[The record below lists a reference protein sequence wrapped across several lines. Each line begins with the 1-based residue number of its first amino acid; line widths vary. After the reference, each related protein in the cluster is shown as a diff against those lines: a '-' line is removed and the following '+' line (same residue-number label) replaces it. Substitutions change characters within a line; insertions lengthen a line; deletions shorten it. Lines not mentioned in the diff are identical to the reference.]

1 MTPITAKIYYNP
13 KCSKCRETLAII
25 RGKGVEPEI
34 VAYLDAGITRTEL
47 TSLIAAG
54 GFSVRD
60 LIRTTES
67 VYLDLCL
74 GNNQKTD
81 DELIDAVV
89 AHPVLLNRPIV
100 LTSTGVRICRPPEM
114 VLEILP

>member
-1 MTPITAKIYYNP
+1 MTPVTATIYYNP
-13 KCSKCRETLAII
+13 ECSKCRETLVII
-25 RGKGVEPEI
+25 RGKGIEPQI
-34 VAYLDAGITRTEL
+34 IAYLDTGITRTEL
-47 TSLIAAG
+47 TSLIADS

-67 VYLDLCL
+67 AYLDLCL
-74 GNNQKTD
+74 GNNKKTE

-89 AHPVLLNRPIV
+89 AHPVLLNRPVV
-100 LTSTGVRICRPPEM
+100 LTSMGIRICRPPET

>member
-1 MTPITAKIYYNP
+1 MTTTIYYNP

-25 RGKGVEPEI
+25 RAKGIEPQI
-34 VAYLDAGITRTEL
+34 VAYLDTGMARTEL
-47 TSLIAAG
+47 MSLIAAG
-54 GFSVRD
+54 DFSVRD

-67 VYLDLCL
+67 AYLDLCL
-74 GNNQKTD
+74 DNHRKTE

-100 LTSTGVRICRPPEM
+100 LTAMGVRICRPPET